1 VLVQEEGARRD
12 MVSETRIF
20 VTCEQRSDGRL
31 WLTTKFTVNKDLA
44 SAIALFTDRLVE
56 RLSPCPVHY
65 QRLYLLPD
73 RAMRLL
79 TLFLTAGGISFQS
92 AAAFSTTNH
101 GKRSLDNSASQSQR
115 TTTSSSLS
123 ASQSPTPFHELRVWT
138 AVSLFT
144 AASILTPSS
153 VLADE
158 IGQEREAPTIFTGE
172 TVEICVKR
180 GPLGACQKTE
190 LRTET
195 NDNDVAKKYF
205 RDPSDLIKQKEAAMR
220 AESEDAGN
228 SLIEKLRQQSIDNQ
242 EKNDLYVARKTFE
255 ADQVR
260 MKCFVVI

>member
-1 VLVQEEGARRD
+1 
-12 MVSETRIF
+12 
-20 VTCEQRSDGRL
+20 
-31 WLTTKFTVNKDLA
+31 
-44 SAIALFTDRLVE
+44 
-56 RLSPCPVHY
+56 
-65 QRLYLLPD
+65 
-73 RAMRLL
+73 MRLL
-79 TLFLTAGGISFQS
+79 TLLLTAGGGISFHS
-92 AAAFSTTNH
+92 AAAFSTTNC
-101 GKRSLDNSASQSQR
+101 GKRSLDSSASQSQR
-115 TTTSSSLS
+115 TTTTSSSSLS
-123 ASQSPTPFHELRVWT
+123 ASQSPSLFDELRVWT

-255 ADQVR
+255 ADQVH
-260 MKCFVVI
+260 MKCFVIFDLLCYALS